1 MPEVSGRA
9 LMMAI
14 QAVEAQI
21 ERLEAEITEAGDDAD
36 PDLQLLNLSYWKA
49 AWELEDAYREALEK
63 VSNLP
68 PYEDL
73 VASFRSKRPAKEPE
87 TPR

>member
-36 PDLQLLNLSYWKA
+36 PDLQLLSLGYSKA
-49 AWELEDAYREALEK
+49 AWELEDAYREALK
-63 VSNLP
+63 TVSNLP

-73 VASFRSKRPAKEPE
+73 VAPFESKRPAKAPE
-87 TPR
+87 TP

>member
-21 ERLEAEITEAGDDAD
+21 EQLEAEITEAGDDAD
-36 PDLQLLNLSYWKA
+36 PDLQLLSLSYWKA
-49 AWELEDAYREALEK
+49 ACELEDAYREALERT
-63 VSNLP
+63 SNLT

-73 VASFRSKRPAKEPE
+73 VAPFRSKRPAKEPE
-87 TPR
+87 TP

>member
-14 QAVEAQI
+14 QAVDAQI
-21 ERLEAEITEAGDDAD
+21 ERLEAEVTEAGDDAD
-36 PDLQLLNLSYWKA
+36 PDLQLLCLSYWKA
-49 AWELEDAYREALEK
+49 AWELEDAYREALETA
-63 VSNLP
+63 SNLT

-73 VASFRSKRPAKEPE
+73 VAPSRSKRPAKAPE
-87 TPR
+87 TP